1 MKVVNKVLPV
11 LFACFVVM
19 VSILATSQFSY
30 ALQVGFLVGD
40 VYVTR
45 GGTTNMASM
54 GLQLQK
60 DDIVKTAKGGMAELN
75 FKDGSVVTVKESSK
89 IKIVTVYGGEQDS
102 FSVMTGIV
110 KARFSKLKKESH
122 RKIYTPTTVCGIR
135 GTEFEIAVS
144 DGVDSKVHMIEGSV
158 ELQNQY
164 GTSRVKDN
172 DQAKI
177 PVAGKPEMTKDDG
190 TIDKWK
196 ENKDKDFSENPSA
209 SAERL
214 TKHLDVMKERAD
226 NNSES
231 ISEMKNTLPED
242 GAGDKEKD
250 LEKIRQVIS
259 TESVVE
265 DDMFMNQAATGAIE
279 HVLENFDR
287 DKKEIYDNFLKIKK
301 ESNTVLE
308 QQQKNY
314 QAIQAVREA
323 YKKAYGEIMDSHR
336 EYMDSIKNKIDK
348 DSVKPRLE

>member
-1 MKVVNKVLPV
+1 MKVSNKVLHI
-11 LFACFVVM
+11 LLTCFLGIAC
-19 VSILATSQFSY
+19 ILATSQFGY
-30 ALQVGFLVGD
+30 AMQVGFLVGD

-45 GGTTNMASM
+45 GEATNAASM

-75 FKDGSVVTVKESSK
+75 FKDGSVLTVQESSK
-89 IKIVTVYGGEQDS
+89 IRIVTVHGGEQDS
-102 FSVMTGIV
+102 FSVLTGIV
-110 KARFSKLKKESH
+110 KARFSKLKKGSH

-144 DGVDSKVHMIEGSV
+144 DSVDSKVHMKEGTV
-158 ELQNQY
+158 QLQNQY
-164 GTSRVKDN
+164 GTSTVKGN

-177 PVAGKPEMTKDDG
+177 PVAGKPEMTKDDS

-214 TKHLDVMKERAD
+214 TRHLDVMKERAD

-231 ISEMKNTLPED
+231 ISEMKNTLPDE
-242 GAGDKEKD
+242 GGSDKEKD
-250 LEKIRQVIS
+250 LKKISQVIS
-259 TESVVE
+259 TESIVE
-265 DDMFMNQAATGAIE
+265 DDMFMNQAASGAIE
-279 HVLENFDR
+279 HILDNFDS
-287 DKKEIYDNFLKIKK
+287 DKKDIYDNFIKIKN
-301 ESNTVLE
+301 ESNSVLE
-308 QQQKNY
+308 QQRKNY
-314 QAIQAVREA
+314 QAIQAVKEA
-323 YKKAYGEIMDSHR
+323 YKKAYGEIMDSHQ

>member
-1 MKVVNKVLPV
+1 MNVTNKLFHVI
-11 LFACFVVM
+11 FACFAGVVI
-19 VSILATSQFSY
+19 ILATSQLSY

-45 GGTTNMASM
+45 DGATSVASM

-60 DDIVKTAKGGMAELN
+60 DDIVKTAKAGMAELN
-75 FKDGSVVTVKESSK
+75 FKDGSVLTVKESSR
-89 IKIVTVYGGEQDS
+89 IRIVTVHGGEQDS
-102 FSVMTGIV
+102 FSVMAGIV
-110 KARFSKLKKESH
+110 KARFSKLKKGSH

-144 DGVDSKVHMIEGSV
+144 DSVDSKVHMKEGTV
-158 ELQNQY
+158 DLQNQY
-164 GTSRVKDN
+164 GTSRVKGN

-177 PVAGKPEMTKDDG
+177 PVAGKPEMTKDES

-196 ENKDKDFSENPSA
+196 ENKDKDFSKNPSA

-214 TKHLDVMKERAD
+214 TRHLDVMKERAD

-231 ISEMKNTLPED
+231 ISEMKNTLPDE
-242 GAGDKEKD
+242 GEREKEKD
-250 LEKIRQVIS
+250 LKKISRVIS

-265 DDMFMNQAATGAIE
+265 DDMFMNQAASGAIE
-279 HVLENFDR
+279 NILENFDR
-287 DKKEIYDNFLKIKK
+287 EKKDIYDNFLKIKE
-301 ESNTVLE
+301 ESNKVLE

-314 QAIQAVREA
+314 QAIQAVKEA
-323 YKKAYGEIMDSHR
+323 YKKAYGEIMDSHQ
-336 EYMDSIKNKIDK
+336 EYRDSIKNNIDK